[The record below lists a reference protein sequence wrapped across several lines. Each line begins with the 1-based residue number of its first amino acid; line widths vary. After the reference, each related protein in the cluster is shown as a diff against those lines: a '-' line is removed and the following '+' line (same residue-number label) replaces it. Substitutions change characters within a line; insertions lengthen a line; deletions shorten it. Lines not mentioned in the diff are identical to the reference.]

1 MYTFVYII
9 QCMIRILYYTRTFE
23 STMYFLTLSSNQ
35 IVHNLYWG
43 PIHPGLPFST
53 HFFLVD
59 KRAVSIFE
67 LINFM
72 FWCFLF
78 SERDGRKVIYER
90 SYIGYLYRRLDQI

>member
-9 QCMIRILYYTRTFE
+9 QCMIYYIYTNRRTFE

-78 SERDGRKVIYER
+78 SERDGRKVIY
-90 SYIGYLYRRLDQI
+90 ICYLYRRLDQI